1 MINMLLSQTLEV
13 DDPDLA
19 VKEILSQLKLDQN
32 LEKNALGFI
41 HCNDAFIGSGVVKA
55 VTEALPFRVVGM
67 NTLLHSS
74 SLGLIDNMLFN
85 LSVLTSSD
93 VSFATGLSEPMG
105 ETDLKDNLTET
116 YKRTLTDTVSRP
128 SLALLYCP
136 PTTGRALGEDLVRNF
151 DSISDKVPLYGAL
164 AADYSTDIRNP
175 RVIYDGAAYKDRFLF
190 VLLEG
195 SVKPRFFSFPVSHKK
210 IIRQK
215 AIVTESDGHVLKKVN
230 GMPVLEF
237 LETLGLC
244 RNGQIIGPHTIPL
257 ILDRHDGHP
266 PLARIIHHR
275 TPEGHILLG
284 GNAPVDTTIGIGAL
298 DVKHIEEGVKRI
310 SSMVK
315 LKSPDVFWLYSCV
328 SRNFALGL
336 NYTAEAEALH
346 TELGG
351 KIPYLFA
358 YSCGEICP
366 VLLKDGKWHNE
377 YHNMSLIAMIF

>member
-19 VKEILSQLKLDQN
+19 VKEILSQLKLEQN
-32 LEKNALGFI
+32 LEKYALGFI
-41 HCNDAFIGSGVVKA
+41 HCNDAYIGSGVVKA
-55 VTEALPFRVVGM
+55 VTEAMPFRVVGM

-74 SLGLIDNMLFN
+74 SLGLIDNMLLN

-93 VSFATGLSEPMG
+93 VSFATGLSEPMR
-105 ETDLKDNLTET
+105 DVNLKDNVTET
-116 YKRTLTDTVSRP
+116 YKRALSDTLIRP
-128 SLALLYCP
+128 SLALMYCP
-136 PTTGRALGEDLVRNF
+136 PNTERALGEDLVRDF
-151 DSISDKVPLYGAL
+151 DAISDKVPLFGAL

-175 RVIYDGAAYKDRFLF
+175 RVIYDGVAYKDRFLI

-195 SVKPRFFSFPVSHKK
+195 SVKPKFFSFPVSHKK

-237 LETLGLC
+237 LESLGLC
-244 RNGQIIGPHTIPL
+244 RNGQIIGAHTIPL
-257 ILDRHDGHP
+257 FLDRHDGHP
-266 PLARIIHHR
+266 PMARIIHHR

-284 GNAPVDTTIGIGAL
+284 GNAPVDTTIGIGAM
-298 DVKHIEEGVKRI
+298 DARHIQEGVRRI
-310 SSMVK
+310 SAMVK
-315 LKSPDVFWLYSCV
+315 LKTPDVFWLYSCV

-336 NYTAEAEALH
+336 NYTAEAELLH
-346 TELGG
+346 SELAGWTS
-351 KIPYLFA
+351 YLFS

-377 YHNMSLIAMIF
+377 YHNMTLISMIF